1 MPRQRCNRADRPRVR
16 TAPVDIQPMLPDL
29 AAQAAVRV
37 LNRLLD
43 REPAARERLQPFAGR
58 AAQFEL
64 PPFALLLGV
73 DADGRFSV
81 ATGGA
86 DVSITVD
93 PSSLP
98 AALLDPNAIMRNV
111 KLAGD
116 AEFAQVLSQVLQ
128 RLRPEP
134 EEELARFVGDAA
146 AVRIVGLMRAAAA
159 TAADGAQRL
168 ARTATDYLVAE
179 NPMLVTRSEGE
190 RFTADVS
197 ALRDAVE
204 RLDKRLALLAA
215 RPSQPR

>member
-1 MPRQRCNRADRPRVR
+1 M
-16 TAPVDIQPMLPDL
+16 
-29 AAQAAVRV
+29 
-37 LNRLLD
+37 
-43 REPAARERLQPFAGR
+43 
-58 AAQFEL
+58 
-64 PPFALLLGV
+64 
-73 DADGRFSV
+73 
-81 ATGGA
+81 
-86 DVSITVD
+86 
-93 PSSLP
+93 
-98 AALLDPNAIMRNV
+98 
-111 KLAGD
+111 
-116 AEFAQVLSQVLQ
+116 LSQVLQ

-215 RPSQPR
+215 RPSPPR